1 MMMNKK
7 NSSYQ
12 FIWNLNIIGMN
23 KLDNDVNLHKPK
35 EILNLF
41 EENFVTK
48 LSLQGN
54 TNLQMKYYISRYS
67 LIEIVLEMKEK
78 IIYLVINS
86 CNN

>member
-54 TNLQMKYYISRYS
+54 TNL
-67 LIEIVLEMKEK
+67 
-78 IIYLVINS
+78 
-86 CNN
+86 